1 MEPTMPKWTSADLPR
16 MDGRTVVITGAGSG
30 IGLIAARELAR
41 VGATVVAAVRNPAEA
56 RPALADVAGRVEIR
70 QLDVSDLGSIRAFV
84 DATGPAVDV
93 LVNNAGVM
101 DIPAQRTADGFDR
114 QTATNYFGPFVLT
127 NLLADRITDRV
138 VSVTSQL
145 HRRGR
150 LDLRDLDWRTRAY
163 NPMQAYCDSKLAIT
177 LFSLELERRLT
188 AAVSPVRSVLAHP
201 GIATTTLAAHSS
213 ANRINRLRF
222 LLNDPEHGALPTLYA
237 ATQEVPGNAYVGP
250 DGPGSV
256 KGYPIVRRPGKRG
269 LDAEVARELWEAT
282 VALTGVGAVP
292 AAA

>member
-1 MEPTMPKWTSADLPR
+1 MPKWTSADLPP

-41 VGATVVAAVRNPAEA
+41 VGASVIAAVRDPARA
-56 RPALADVAGRVEIR
+56 RPALARVANPAGSVEIR

-84 DATGPAVDV
+84 DATEGAVDV

-101 DIPAQRTADGFDR
+101 DIPAQRTADGFDL

-145 HRRGR
+145 HRRAR
-150 LDLRDLDWRTRAY
+150 LDLADLDWRTRQY
-163 NPMQAYCDSKLAIT
+163 NPMHAYCDSKLAVV
-177 LFSLELERRLT
+177 LFSLELQRRLT
-188 AAVSPVRSVLAHP
+188 AAGSPVRSVLAHP
-201 GIATTTLAAHSS
+201 GIATTALAAHSS

-237 ATQEVPGNAYVGP
+237 ATQDVPANAYVGP
-250 DGPGSV
+250 DGLGSV
-256 KGYPIVRRPGKRG
+256 RGHPTVRRPGKRG
-269 LDAEVARELWEAT
+269 RDAETASQLWGAT
-282 VALTGVGAVP
+282 AALTGVSAVP
-292 AAA
+292 TAA

>member
-1 MEPTMPKWTSADLPR
+1 MPKWTIADLPR

-41 VGATVVAAVRNPAEA
+41 VGATVVAAVRDPGKARPTLAEA
-56 RPALADVAGRVEIR
+56 AGSVHVR
-70 QLDVSDLGSIRAFV
+70 QLDVSDLGSIRAFA
-84 DATGPAVDV
+84 DAIEGTVDV

-101 DIPAQRTADGFDR
+101 DIPAQRTADGFDV

-145 HRRGR
+145 HRRAR
-150 LDLRDLDWRTRAY
+150 LDLADLDWRTRAY
-163 NPMQAYCDSKLAIT
+163 NPMQAYCDSKLAIV
-177 LFSLELERRLT
+177 LFSLELQRRLR
-188 AAVSPVRSVLAHP
+188 AAGRPVRSVLAHP

-237 ATQEVPGNAYVGP
+237 ATQDVPANAYIGP
-250 DGPGSV
+250 DGPGSI
-256 KGYPIVRRPGKRG
+256 KGYPVVRRPGKSG
-269 LDAEVARELWEAT
+269 LDAEAASSLWEAT
-282 VALTGVGAVP
+282 AALTGVGA
-292 AAA
+292 ALGATA